1 MTRISEVE
9 HSEKQSYSMEIPSVG
24 WAIGNIISLATVS
37 ETDFMDPQES
47 NPGMF
52 YVLYVHVIV
61 TLAENLLS
69 QVENVGI
76 QDIHLDFE
84 ATSDETGKGEISVRI
99 SFVEL
104 LRPVCQQWHL
114 AKLLAASGKEIRV
127 IADKDVSTSSKNG
140 SETLELFDIARFY
153 SCMLRI
159 FCVLNPVVGPLPV
172 LNMLS
177 FCPGYIVSLWSS
189 LESVLLP
196 ENGCTADDSSHGS
209 VKTSWN
215 TRSPSEKKLKHLKN
229 DGVNKWV
236 NVLNKISGKSP
247 GQREHVECTSDN
259 PGSSQV
265 NESTNDVWD
274 VETVRGGPVGISK
287 DVSCLLHLFC
297 ATYAHLLVVLDD
309 IQFYEKQVNTQY
321 GFLQL
326 ICYSSDIY

>member
-1 MTRISEVE
+1 MTRISEIE
-9 HSEKQSYSMEIPSVG
+9 HSEKQSCTMEIPSVG

-37 ETDFMDPQES
+37 ETDFVDPQES
-47 NPGMF
+47 IPEMF

-61 TLAENLLS
+61 TFAENLLS
-69 QVENVGI
+69 QVENVRI
-76 QDIHLDFE
+76 QDVHLDFE
-84 ATSDETGKGEISVRI
+84 ASSDDTGKGDHSVKI

-114 AKLLAASGKEIRV
+114 AKLLAGSEKEIRV
-127 IADKDVSTSSKNG
+127 IADKAKSASSKKG

-159 FCVLNPVVGPLPV
+159 FCVLNPVVGTLPV

-177 FCPGYIVSLWSS
+177 FCPGYIFSLWSS

-196 ENGCTADDSSHGS
+196 ENGSTTNDSSHGS
-209 VKTSWN
+209 IKTSWH

-229 DGVNKWV
+229 DGVSKWV
-236 NVLNKISGKSP
+236 NVLNKFSGKSAGP
-247 GQREHVECTSDN
+247 REHVECTSDQ

-265 NESTNDVWD
+265 NESTDDVWD
-274 VETVRGGPVGISK
+274 VETLRGGPVGVSK

-309 IQFYEKQVNTQY
+309 IQFYEKQVYTQDT
-321 GFLQL
+321 FLQV
-326 ICYSSDIY
+326 ICY